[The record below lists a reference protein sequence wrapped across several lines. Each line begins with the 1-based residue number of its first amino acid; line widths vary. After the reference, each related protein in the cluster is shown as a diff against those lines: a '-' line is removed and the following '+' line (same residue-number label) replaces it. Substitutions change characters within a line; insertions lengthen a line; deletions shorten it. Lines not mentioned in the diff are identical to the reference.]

1 MRDRI
6 RQLQKLDPPR
16 VTLDKRHGATTLVI
30 REDTAYLER
39 DDDAEWVAACC
50 LAAPAFLA
58 ELDTVEVMVQEIGGD
73 LIPKLQQQHKDLE
86 AHIDALVKKL
96 DDTEELLRKETAL
109 RTAVQRRA
117 RRLALMLING
127 TGNPTAIAADIA
139 RGDRSDGNGG

>member
-50 LAAPAFLA
+50 LAAPAFLD
-58 ELDTVEVMVQEIGGD
+58 ELEGLELRNAYLRDGAAVALEHDLAVVEGER
-73 LIPKLQQQHKDLE
+73 
-86 AHIDALVKKL
+86 DALAKKL
-96 DDTEELLRKETAL
+96 ADTEELLRKETAL
-109 RTAVQRRA
+109 RTAVQKRA
-117 RRLALMLING
+117 RRLALAIING
-127 TGNPTAIAADIA
+127 TANPTAIAADIA
-139 RGDRSDGNGG
+139 RGDRSDGSRG